1 MYACSLS
8 MREELPMVVMIKA
21 ESLEHKPKLIEH
33 SLEVKG
39 TLVRPFNAQIKVRS
53 KLILK
58 WLGQLF

>member
-39 TLVRPFNAQIKVRS
+39 TLVRPFNAQNKS
-53 KLILK
+53 
-58 WLGQLF
+58 